1 MPKGKLDTGLIVKT
15 SVAWMVVAYLVCA
28 AGFLVLPAGT
38 FEILWKPMFHA
49 FAMQPTGLYI
59 IVGLVEAVVYTAFL
73 VWVFVVLYNYFA
85 KSKR

>member
-1 MPKGKLDTGLIVKT
+1 MSKGKLDTELIVKT
-15 SVAWMVVAYLVCA
+15 SVAWMIIAYLVCA
-28 AGFLVLPAGT
+28 VGFLVLPSKT

-73 VWVFVVLYNYFA
+73 VWVFVALYNYFA
-85 KSKR
+85 NKR